1 MSRHDLSCLAFGN
14 TAVEQRV
21 DALSEEQAVTVLR
34 KLAVMH
40 QDAIAMFQDG
50 VAEDQAWAEGAKL
63 AVTEEWL
70 PAMTDKHTVHA
81 WIKQVINK
89 AVDIDNVGKIVGA
102 LMKAHKQ
109 KMERAMAQRL
119 VKGAVAK
126 ARCQQWSRAE
136 HSSIDMAVQHMQQ
149 LLS

>member
-50 VAEDQAWAEGAKL
+50 VAEDQA
-63 AVTEEWL
+63 
-70 PAMTDKHTVHA
+70 
-81 WIKQVINK
+81 
-89 AVDIDNVGKIVGA
+89 
-102 LMKAHKQ
+102 
-109 KMERAMAQRL
+109 
-119 VKGAVAK
+119 
-126 ARCQQWSRAE
+126 
-136 HSSIDMAVQHMQQ
+136 
-149 LLS
+149 